1 MKKYQ
6 KNTLVSLLGIVL
18 LIVTTVFFGS
28 LLTTK
33 IWTYQSFSILKE
45 KDLTYQI
52 LTTKN
57 NVHLLEENNYLYHNN
72 KKYLYEINKKEEIS
86 DSIILEL
93 KLNKDISNLEKN
105 ALVMIPK
112 VKKTIFKIIIE
123 SWEDNNEENI

>member
-6 KNTLVSLLGIVL
+6 KNTINSLFSIIL
-18 LIVTTVFFGS
+18 LILTTFFFGS

-33 IWTYQSFSILKE
+33 IWTYQSFNIIKE
-45 KDLTYQI
+45 TELTYQI
-52 LTTKN
+52 LTTKK

-72 KKYLYEINKKEEIS
+72 KKYLYKVNKKEEIS

-93 KLNKDISNLEKN
+93 KLNKDINNLEKN

-112 VKKTIFKIIIE
+112 VKKTLFKIIIE

>member
-6 KNTLVSLLGIVL
+6 KNTINSLFSIIL
-18 LIVTTVFFGS
+18 LILTTFFFGS

-33 IWTYQSFSILKE
+33 IWTYQSFNIIKE
-45 KDLTYQI
+45 TELTYQI
-52 LTTKN
+52 LTTKK

-72 KKYLYEINKKEEIS
+72 KKYLYKVNKKEEIS

-93 KLNKDISNLEKN
+93 KLNKDITNLKKN

-112 VKKTIFKIIIE
+112 VKKTLFKIIIE

>member
-6 KNTLVSLLGIVL
+6 KNTINSLFSIIL
-18 LIVTTVFFGS
+18 LILTTFFFGS

-33 IWTYQSFSILKE
+33 IWTYQSFNIIKE
-45 KDLTYQI
+45 TELTYQI
-52 LTTKN
+52 LTTKKN
-57 NVHLLEENNYLYHNN
+57 AHLLEENNYLYHNN
-72 KKYLYEINKKEEIS
+72 EKYLYKVNKKEEIS

-93 KLNKDISNLEKN
+93 KLNKDITNLEKN

-112 VKKTIFKIIIE
+112 VKKTLFKIIIE

>member
-6 KNTLVSLLGIVL
+6 KNTITSLLNIAIL
-18 LIVTTVFFGS
+18 TFTIFFISS
-28 LLTTK
+28 LFTTK
-33 IWTYQSFSILKE
+33 IWTYQSFNILKA

-57 NVHLLEENNYLYHNN
+57 NVNMLEENNYLYYNN
-72 KKYLYEINKKEEIS
+72 KKYLYKVNAKEEIS

-93 KLNKDISNLEKN
+93 KLNKDITNLEKN
-105 ALVMIPK
+105 ALVMIPN

-123 SWEDNNEENI
+123 SWEDNNEKNV

>member
-6 KNTLVSLLGIVL
+6 KNTINSLFSIIL
-18 LIVTTVFFGS
+18 LILTTFFFGS

-33 IWTYQSFSILKE
+33 IWTYQSFNIIKE
-45 KDLTYQI
+45 TELTYQI
-52 LTTKN
+52 LTTKKN
-57 NVHLLEENNYLYHNN
+57 AHLLEENNYLYHNN
-72 KKYLYEINKKEEIS
+72 EKYLYKVNKKEEIS

-93 KLNKDISNLEKN
+93 KLNKDINNLEKN

-112 VKKTIFKIIIE
+112 VKKTLFKIIIE

>member
-6 KNTLVSLLGIVL
+6 KNTINSLFSIIL
-18 LIVTTVFFGS
+18 LILTTFFFGS

-33 IWTYQSFSILKE
+33 IWTYQSFNIIKE
-45 KDLTYQI
+45 TELTYQI
-52 LTTKN
+52 LTTKK

-72 KKYLYEINKKEEIS
+72 KKYLYKVNKKEEIS

-93 KLNKDISNLEKN
+93 KLNKDINNLEKN

>member
-6 KNTLVSLLGIVL
+6 KNTINSLFSIIL
-18 LIVTTVFFGS
+18 LILTTFFFGS

-33 IWTYQSFSILKE
+33 IWTYQSFNIIKE
-45 KDLTYQI
+45 TELTYQI
-52 LTTKN
+52 LTTKK

-72 KKYLYEINKKEEIS
+72 KKYLYKVNKKEEIS

-93 KLNKDISNLEKN
+93 KLNKDITNLEKN

-112 VKKTIFKIIIE
+112 VKKTLFKIIIE